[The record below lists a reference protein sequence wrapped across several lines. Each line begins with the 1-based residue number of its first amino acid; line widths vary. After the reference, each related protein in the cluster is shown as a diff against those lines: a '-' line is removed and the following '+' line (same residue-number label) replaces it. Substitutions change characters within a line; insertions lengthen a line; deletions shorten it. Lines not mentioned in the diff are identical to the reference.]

1 MEVKPKY
8 NIGEWV
14 WHRKGDEIS
23 YGKVVGYEND
33 CYVIETLENDM
44 LGYMRL
50 TDEDVSKDYNKLND

>member
-1 MEVKPKY
+1 MERKY
-8 NIGEWV
+8 KIGDWV
-14 WHRKGDEIS
+14 WHRKGYEIS

-44 LGYMRL
+44 LAYMHL